1 MIYLLGAARTPRT
14 LSDTWEHGLT
24 LLVYQYS
31 VPGVFLED
39 SIPRAGSDVFRNR
52 ETRRSAI
59 DRGGMSISTSSLLT
73 ERP

>member
-1 MIYLLGAARTPRT
+1 MICLLGAARTPRT
-14 LSDTWEHGLT
+14 LSETWEHGLT

-31 VPGVFLED
+31 VSGALLEN
-39 SIPRAGSDVFRNR
+39 SIPRAGSDVLRNR

-73 ERP
+73 GGP